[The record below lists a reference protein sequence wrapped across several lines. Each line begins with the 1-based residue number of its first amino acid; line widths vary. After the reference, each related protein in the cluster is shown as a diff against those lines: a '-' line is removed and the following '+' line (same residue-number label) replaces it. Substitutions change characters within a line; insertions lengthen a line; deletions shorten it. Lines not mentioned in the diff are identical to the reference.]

1 MGVRTAGKGHKVT
14 SVSNSD
20 SDDEQYNMEEQSPV
34 NPYPP
39 AFPAQGFKRRMAH
52 FQDDESESA
61 HHYREGSMPKKA
73 KRSKHQ
79 SNEKKGST
87 NKKNNKRS
95 HKKMKAATNL
105 AGERRGECG
114 LGFLHNMTA
123 SKTDS
128 TFQATRGNGTWPN
141 ESHLNKAQGSN
152 KRRRAADDETD
163 YHQDKEFHPQGPHG
177 SRKAKTRKTA

>member
-14 SVSNSD
+14 SVSNGD
-20 SDDEQYNMEEQSPV
+20 SDDEQYNMEERSPV

-39 AFPAQGFKRRMAH
+39 AAFPVQGLKRHMAH
-52 FQDDESESA
+52 FQDGESA

-73 KRSKHQ
+73 KRSKNQ
-79 SNEKKGST
+79 SNEKKGSI
-87 NKKNNKRS
+87 KKNNKKRS
-95 HKKMKAATNL
+95 HTKMKAATNL
-105 AGERRGECG
+105 AGERRREYG
-114 LGFLHNMTA
+114 LGFLHNMAA

-128 TFQATRGNGTWPN
+128 TFQATKGNGTWPN

-152 KRRRAADDETD
+152 KRRRAADDGTD
-163 YHQDKEFHPQGPHG
+163 YHQDREFHPQGLHG

>member
-20 SDDEQYNMEEQSPV
+20 SDDEQRNMEERSPM

-39 AFPAQGFKRRMAH
+39 AAFPVQGFKRRMAH
-52 FQDDESESA
+52 FQDGESA
-61 HHYREGSMPKKA
+61 HHYREGSTPKKA

-79 SNEKKGST
+79 SNEKKGSI
-87 NKKNNKRS
+87 NNNNNNNNKRS
-95 HKKMKAATNL
+95 HTKMKATNL
-105 AGERRGECG
+105 AGERRREYGPAG
-114 LGFLHNMTA
+114 
-123 SKTDS
+123 KTDS

-141 ESHLNKAQGSN
+141 ESHLNQAQGSN

-163 YHQDKEFHPQGPHG
+163 YHQDREFHPQGPHG
-177 SRKAKTRKTA
+177 SRKAKSRKIA

>member
-14 SVSNSD
+14 SVSNGD
-20 SDDEQYNMEEQSPV
+20 SDDEQYNMEERSPV

-39 AFPAQGFKRRMAH
+39 AAFPVQGFKRHMAH
-52 FQDDESESA
+52 FQDGESA

-73 KRSKHQ
+73 KRSKNQ
-79 SNEKKGST
+79 SNEKKGSI
-87 NKKNNKRS
+87 KKNNKKRS
-95 HKKMKAATNL
+95 HTKMKAATNL
-105 AGERRGECG
+105 AGERRREYG
-114 LGFLHNMTA
+114 

-128 TFQATRGNGTWPN
+128 TFQATKGNGTWPN

-152 KRRRAADDETD
+152 KRRRAADDGTD
-163 YHQDKEFHPQGPHG
+163 YHQDMEFHPHG